1 MENVE
6 QKNLHFVIFMNTLGL
21 VGLSIVL
28 VVAFYYQLVRFELP
42 CPLCLLQRVGLILA
56 GCGFLL
62 NIHHKVKYTHY
73 GMVILGCMV
82 TSIVAARQVFL
93 HITPDDL
100 GYGSTF
106 FGLHFYTWA
115 FIISVLC
122 IFAVSLFM
130 ILGELAHKF
139 KTFSPFP
146 MLGKMASFLF
156 VFLIAANLIST
167 ILECGGGQC
176 ADDPVRYELL
186 ANWFP
191 SLS

>member
-1 MENVE
+1 MDHKQENP
-6 QKNLHFVIFMNTLGL
+6 HFIIFLNALGL
-21 VGLSIVL
+21 IGLSIVL
-28 VVAFYYQLVRFELP
+28 LIAFYYQLVKFELP
-42 CPLCLLQRVGLILA
+42 CPLCLLQRVGLMLA

-62 NIHHKVKYTHY
+62 NIHHKVKNTHY

-82 TSIVAARQVFL
+82 TSIIAARQVFL

-122 IFAVSLFM
+122 IFAVSLVM
-130 ILGELAHKF
+130 ILGELSHKF
-139 KTFSPFP
+139 KIFSSLPV
-146 MLGKMASFLF
+146 LSKMASFLF

-167 ILECGGGQC
+167 VLECGGGQC

-186 ANWFP
+186 SSWFP
-191 SLS
+191 SSP

>member
-1 MENVE
+1 MEHVE
-6 QKNLHFVIFMNTLGL
+6 QKNPHFVILMNTLGL
-21 VGLSIVL
+21 IGLSIVL
-28 VVAFYYQLVRFELP
+28 VVAFYYQLVKFELP
-42 CPLCLLQRVGLILA
+42 CPLCLLQRVGLMLA

-62 NIHHKVKYTHY
+62 NIHHKVKNTHY

-122 IFAVSLFM
+122 ILGVSIVM

-139 KTFSPFP
+139 KEFSPFP
-146 MLGKMASFLF
+146 IFAKMASSLF
-156 VFLIAANLIST
+156 IFLIAANLIST
-167 ILECGGGQC
+167 VLECGGGQC

-186 ANWFP
+186 SNWFP
-191 SLS
+191 SSS

>member
-1 MENVE
+1 MEHVQ
-6 QKNLHFVIFMNTLGL
+6 QKNHHFIIFMNTLGL
-21 VGLSIVL
+21 LGLSAVL
-28 VVAFYYQLVRFELP
+28 LVAFYYQLVRFELP
-42 CPLCLLQRVGLILA
+42 CPLCLLQRVGLMLA

-62 NIHHKVKYTHY
+62 NIHHKVKNTHY

-115 FIISVLC
+115 FIIAVLC
-122 IFAVSLFM
+122 IFAVAFLM
-130 ILGELAHKF
+130 ILSELSYKF
-139 KTFSPFP
+139 KVFAPFP
-146 MLGKMASFLF
+146 LLSKMASGLF
-156 VFLIAANLIST
+156 VFLIAANLVST
-167 ILECGGGQC
+167 VLECGTGQC

-186 ANWFP
+186 SYWFP
-191 SLS
+191 SSS

>member
-6 QKNLHFVIFMNTLGL
+6 QKNPHFVVFMNTLGL
-21 VGLSIVL
+21 IGLSIVL
-28 VVAFYYQLVRFELP
+28 LVAFYYQLVKFELP
-42 CPLCLLQRVGLILA
+42 CPLCLLQRVGLMLA

-62 NIHHKVKYTHY
+62 NIHHKVKHTHY

-82 TSIVAARQVFL
+82 TSSVAVRQVLL

-115 FIISVLC
+115 LIISLLC
-122 IFAVSLFM
+122 ILGVSVAM
-130 ILGELAHKF
+130 ILGELAHKV
-139 KTFSPFP
+139 KVFSPLPIFNRT
-146 MLGKMASFLF
+146 ASFLF

-167 ILECGGGQC
+167 ILECGSGQC

-186 ANWFP
+186 SGWSS

>member
-6 QKNLHFVIFMNTLGL
+6 QKNPHFVIFMNTLGL
-21 VGLSIVL
+21 IGLSIVL
-28 VVAFYYQLVRFELP
+28 VVAFYYQLVKFELP
-42 CPLCLLQRVGLILA
+42 CPLCLLQRVGLMLA
-56 GCGFLL
+56 GFGFLL
-62 NIHHKVKYTHY
+62 NIHHKVKNTHY

-82 TSIVAARQVFL
+82 TSIIAARQVFL

-122 IFAVSLFM
+122 IFSVTCLM
-130 ILGELAHKF
+130 VLGELAHKF
-139 KTFSPFP
+139 KEFSPFP
-146 MLGKMASFLF
+146 ILSKTASFLF

-186 ANWFP
+186 SNWFP
-191 SLS
+191 SQS

>member
-1 MENVE
+1 MENIE
-6 QKNLHFVIFMNTLGL
+6 QKNPHFVIFLNVLGL
-21 VGLSIVL
+21 IGLSIVL
-28 VVAFYYQLVRFELP
+28 MVAFYYQLVRFELP

-62 NIHHKVKYTHY
+62 NIHHKVKNTHY

-122 IFAVSLFM
+122 ILAVSCLM
-130 ILGELAHKF
+130 ILSEVADKF
-139 KTFSPFP
+139 KTFTPFP
-146 MLGKMASFLF
+146 ILSKMASFLF
-156 VFLIAANLIST
+156 IFLIAANLVST
-167 ILECGGGQC
+167 VLECGGGQC

-186 ANWFP
+186 SSWFP
-191 SLS
+191 SSY

>member
-1 MENVE
+1 MEQVE
-6 QKNLHFVIFMNTLGL
+6 QKNHHFVILMNVLGL
-21 VGLSIVL
+21 IGLSIVL
-28 VVAFYYQLVRFELP
+28 LVAFYYQLVKFELP
-42 CPLCLLQRVGLILA
+42 CPLCLLQRVGLMLA

-62 NIHHKVKYTHY
+62 NIHHRVKNTHY

-82 TSIVAARQVFL
+82 TSVVAARQVFL

-122 IFAVSLFM
+122 IFAVVFVM
-130 ILGELAHKF
+130 ILGEVSHKF
-139 KTFSPFP
+139 KICSPFP
-146 MLGKMASFLF
+146 FLSKMASFLF
-156 VFLIAANLIST
+156 VFLIAANLVST
-167 ILECGGGQC
+167 VLECGSGQC

-186 ANWFP
+186 SNWFP
-191 SLS
+191 SS

>member
-1 MENVE
+1 MEHVE
-6 QKNLHFVIFMNTLGL
+6 QKNPHFAIFMNTLGL
-21 VGLSIVL
+21 FGLSIVL
-28 VVAFYYQLVRFELP
+28 MVAFYYQLVKFELP
-42 CPLCLLQRVGLILA
+42 CPLCLLQRVGLMLA

-62 NIHHKVKYTHY
+62 NIHHKVKNTHY

-82 TSIVAARQVFL
+82 TSIIAARQVFL

-122 IFAVSLFM
+122 IFAVSLVM
-130 ILGELAHKF
+130 ILGELAHRF
-139 KTFSPFP
+139 KEFSPFP
-146 MLGKMASFLF
+146 VLSKTASFLF

-186 ANWFP
+186 SNWF
-191 SLS
+191 SS

>member
-1 MENVE
+1 MESVE
-6 QKNLHFVIFMNTLGL
+6 HKNPHFVIFMNTLGL
-21 VGLSIVL
+21 IGLSIVL
-28 VVAFYYQLVRFELP
+28 VVAFYYQLVKFELP
-42 CPLCLLQRVGLILA
+42 CPLCLLQRVGLMLA

-62 NIHHKVKYTHY
+62 NIHYKVKNTHY

-82 TSIVAARQVFL
+82 TSIIAARQVFL

-122 IFAVSLFM
+122 ILAVSIVM
-130 ILGELAHKF
+130 ILSELAHKF
-139 KTFSPFP
+139 KMFSPFP
-146 MLGKMASFLF
+146 VLSKMASFLF

-167 ILECGGGQC
+167 VLECGGGQC
-176 ADDPVRYELL
+176 ADDPVEYELL
-186 ANWFP
+186 SNWFP
-191 SLS
+191 ASS

>member
-1 MENVE
+1 MDHKQENP
-6 QKNLHFVIFMNTLGL
+6 HFIIFLNALGL
-21 VGLSIVL
+21 IGLSIVL
-28 VVAFYYQLVRFELP
+28 VIAFYYQLVKFELP
-42 CPLCLLQRVGLILA
+42 CPLCLLQRVGLMLA

-62 NIHHKVKYTHY
+62 NIHYKVKNTHY

-82 TSIVAARQVFL
+82 TSIIAARQVFL

-122 IFAVSLFM
+122 IFAVSVVM
-130 ILGELAHKF
+130 ILSELAHKF
-139 KTFSPFP
+139 KVFSPFP
-146 MLGKMASFLF
+146 MLSKAAGFLF
-156 VFLIAANLIST
+156 VFLIAANLVST

-176 ADDPVRYELL
+176 ADDPVEYELL
-186 ANWFP
+186 SSWFP
-191 SLS
+191 SSS

>member
-1 MENVE
+1 MEHVE
-6 QKNLHFVIFMNTLGL
+6 QKNPHFVTLMNTLGL
-21 VGLSIVL
+21 IGLSIVL
-28 VVAFYYQLVRFELP
+28 MVAFYYQLVKFELP
-42 CPLCLLQRVGLILA
+42 CPLCLLQRVGLMLA

-62 NIHHKVKYTHY
+62 NIHHKVKNTHY

-82 TSIVAARQVFL
+82 TSVVAARQVFL

-122 IFAVSLFM
+122 ILAVAVVM
-130 ILGELAHKF
+130 VLGELAHKF
-139 KTFSPFP
+139 KEFSPFP
-146 MLGKMASFLF
+146 MLAKMASFLF

-167 ILECGGGQC
+167 VLECGGGQC

-186 ANWFP
+186 SSWFDA
-191 SLS
+191 SS

>member
-1 MENVE
+1 MQQVE
-6 QKNLHFVIFMNTLGL
+6 QKNPHFVILMNTLGL
-21 VGLSIVL
+21 IGLSVAL
-28 VVAFYYQLVRFELP
+28 AVAFYYQLVKFELP
-42 CPLCLLQRVGLILA
+42 CPLCLLQRVGLMLA

-62 NIHHKVKYTHY
+62 NIHYKVKNTHY

-122 IFAVSLFM
+122 ILAVAFLM

-139 KTFSPFP
+139 KAFSPFP
-146 MLGKMASFLF
+146 LLSRTASFLF
-156 VFLIAANLIST
+156 IFLIAANLFST

-176 ADDPVRYELL
+176 ADDPVEYELL
-186 ANWFP
+186 SNWFP
-191 SLS
+191 SSS

>member
-1 MENVE
+1 MENVQ
-6 QKNLHFVIFMNTLGL
+6 QKNHHFIIFMNTLGL
-21 VGLSIVL
+21 LGLSAVL
-28 VVAFYYQLVRFELP
+28 LVAFYYQLVKFELP
-42 CPLCLLQRVGLILA
+42 CPLCLLQRVGLMLA

-62 NIHHKVKYTHY
+62 NIHYKVKNTHY

-115 FIISVLC
+115 FIIAVLC
-122 IFAVSLFM
+122 IFAVAFLM
-130 ILGELAHKF
+130 ILSELSYKF
-139 KTFSPFP
+139 KVFAPFP
-146 MLGKMASFLF
+146 LLSKMASALF
-156 VFLIAANLIST
+156 VFLIAANLVST
-167 ILECGGGQC
+167 VLECGVGQC

-186 ANWFP
+186 
-191 SLS
+191 SY

>member
-1 MENVE
+1 MEHVE
-6 QKNLHFVIFMNTLGL
+6 QKNPHFIIFMNILGL
-21 VGLSIVL
+21 LGLSIAL
-28 VVAFYYQLVRFELP
+28 VIAFYYQLVKFELP
-42 CPLCLLQRVGLILA
+42 CPLCLLQRVGLMLA

-62 NIHHKVKYTHY
+62 NIHHKVKSAHY

-106 FGLHFYTWA
+106 LGLHFYTWA
-115 FIISVLC
+115 FIISVFC
-122 IFAVSLFM
+122 IFAVSFLM
-130 ILGELAHKF
+130 ILSELAHKF
-139 KTFSPFP
+139 KAFSPFP
-146 MLGKMASFLF
+146 IFSKVASFLF

-167 ILECGGGQC
+167 VLECGGGQC

-191 SLS
+191 ASS

>member
-6 QKNLHFVIFMNTLGL
+6 QKNPHFVIFMNTLGL

-62 NIHHKVKYTHY
+62 NIHHKVKHTHY

-146 MLGKMASFLF
+146 MLSKMASFLF

>member
-1 MENVE
+1 MEHVEHKNHHFIVFVNV
-6 QKNLHFVIFMNTLGL
+6 LGL
-21 VGLSIVL
+21 IGLSVVL
-28 VVAFYYQLVRFELP
+28 LVAFYYQLVKFELP

-62 NIHHKVKYTHY
+62 NIHHRVKNTHY

-82 TSIVAARQVFL
+82 TCVVAARQVFL

-106 FGLHFYTWA
+106 LGLHFYTWA

-122 IFAVSLFM
+122 IFAVAFVM
-130 ILGELAHKF
+130 ILSEVPYTF
-139 KTFSPFP
+139 KAFSAFP
-146 MLGKMASFLF
+146 ALSKVASFLF

-167 ILECGGGQC
+167 VLECGGGQC

-186 ANWFP
+186 SNWLP
-191 SLS
+191 SSS

>member
-1 MENVE
+1 MEHIE
-6 QKNLHFVIFMNTLGL
+6 QKNPHFIIFMNTLGL
-21 VGLSIVL
+21 IGLSIVL
-28 VVAFYYQLVRFELP
+28 VVAFYYQLVKFELP
-42 CPLCLLQRVGLILA
+42 CPLCLLQRVGLMLA

-62 NIHHKVKYTHY
+62 NIHHKVKNTHY

-122 IFAVSLFM
+122 IFAVSFIM
-130 ILGELAHKF
+130 ILSELAHKF

-146 MLGKMASFLF
+146 ILSKTTSFLF

-186 ANWFP
+186 SNWFP
-191 SLS
+191 SSS

>member
-1 MENVE
+1 MEHTKQENP
-6 QKNLHFVIFMNTLGL
+6 HFVIFMNILGL
-21 VGLSIVL
+21 IGLSAVL
-28 VVAFYYQLVRFELP
+28 VVAFYYQLVKFELP
-42 CPLCLLQRVGLILA
+42 CPLCLLQRVGLMLA

-62 NIHHKVKYTHY
+62 NIHHKVRSTHY

-82 TSIVAARQVFL
+82 TSTIAARQVFL

-122 IFAVSLFM
+122 ILAVSVVM
-130 ILGELAHKF
+130 ILSEFAHKF
-139 KTFSPFP
+139 KIFSPFP
-146 MLGKMASFLF
+146 ILSKIASFLF

-186 ANWFP
+186 SNWF
-191 SLS
+191 LSSS

>member
-1 MENVE
+1 MEHIE
-6 QKNLHFVIFMNTLGL
+6 QKNPHFIVFMNTLGL
-21 VGLSIVL
+21 MGLSAVL
-28 VVAFYYQLVRFELP
+28 LVAFYYQLVKFELP
-42 CPLCLLQRVGLILA
+42 CPLCLLQRVGLMLA

-62 NIHHKVKYTHY
+62 NIHYRVRNTHY

-82 TSIVAARQVFL
+82 TSTIAARQVFL

-122 IFAVSLFM
+122 IFAVSIVM
-130 ILGELAHKF
+130 ILSEFAHKF
-139 KTFSPFP
+139 KVFSPFP
-146 MLGKMASFLF
+146 VFIKTASFLF
-156 VFLIAANLIST
+156 VFLIAANLLST

-186 ANWFP
+186 SNWF
-191 SLS
+191 SSSS

>member
-1 MENVE
+1 MEHVE
-6 QKNLHFVIFMNTLGL
+6 QKNPHFVIFMNTLGL
-21 VGLSIVL
+21 IGLSVVL
-28 VVAFYYQLVRFELP
+28 VVAFYYQLVKFELP
-42 CPLCLLQRVGLILA
+42 CPLCLLQRVGLMLA

-62 NIHHKVKYTHY
+62 NIHHKVKNTHY

-82 TSIVAARQVFL
+82 TSIIAARQVFL

-122 IFAVSLFM
+122 IFAVSFVM
-130 ILGELAHKF
+130 ILSELAHKF
-139 KTFSPFP
+139 KEFSPFP
-146 MLGKMASFLF
+146 ILSKTASFLF

-186 ANWFP
+186 SNWF
-191 SLS
+191 SSES

>member
-6 QKNLHFVIFMNTLGL
+6 QKNPHFVIFMNTLGL
-21 VGLSIVL
+21 IGLSVVL
-28 VVAFYYQLVRFELP
+28 VVAFYYQLVKFELP
-42 CPLCLLQRVGLILA
+42 CPLCLLQRVGLMLA

-62 NIHHKVKYTHY
+62 NIHHKVKNTHY
-73 GMVILGCMV
+73 GMVIIGCMV
-82 TSIVAARQVFL
+82 TSAVAARQVFL

-122 IFAVSLFM
+122 IFAVASVM

-139 KTFSPFP
+139 KEFSAFP
-146 MLGKMASFLF
+146 ILSKTASFLF

-186 ANWFP
+186 SNWFP
-191 SLS
+191 SES